1 MTNKIQP
8 QSQPQIQSQPQPQ
21 PQQEGHNIADE
32 EMSLDLLLHCW
43 NLAQEQV
50 QRAIDF
56 NKNAGV
62 KYPDAYVGYGF
73 AAGTTEPMDVKQK
86 KRWWA
91 QCTHKKSGNFITL
104 DSLSSAGKISDYE
117 KELFEGQKLPRREM
131 ISMVRIKVDN
141 KGEYLHR
148 IEQWVGLNEI
158 GGVITVSING
168 ELDYTR
174 RVGIN
179 PDTAKLEDGTETKIL
194 KVGTT
199 EFSWYTLPKIY
210 TTRFTKEN
218 VLAALEKAPPSMAD
232 GRRGKISYILKKEG
246 TTNTI
251 SASNQEEFINGN
263 FDEIWNYH
271 MTPQPQINI
280 SGKELTNYLK
290 QDAAAKEKHQY
301 Q

>member
-1 MTNKIQP
+1 
-8 QSQPQIQSQPQPQ
+8 
-21 PQQEGHNIADE
+21 
-32 EMSLDLLLHCW
+32 
-43 NLAQEQV
+43 
-50 QRAIDF
+50 
-56 NKNAGV
+56 
-62 KYPDAYVGYGF
+62 
-73 AAGTTEPMDVKQK
+73 
-86 KRWWA
+86 
-91 QCTHKKSGNFITL
+91 
-104 DSLSSAGKISDYE
+104 
-117 KELFEGQKLPRREM
+117 
-131 ISMVRIKVDN
+131 MVRVKVDN

-158 GGVITVSING
+158 GGIITISING

-199 EFSWYTLPKIY
+199 EFSWHTLPKIY
-210 TTRFTKEN
+210 TTPSTEEN

-232 GRRGKISYILKKEG
+232 GRLGKISYILKKEG

-263 FDEIWNYH
+263 FDELWDYH
-271 MTPQPQINI
+271 MRPQPQINI
-280 SGKELTNYLK
+280 SGKDLTNYLK